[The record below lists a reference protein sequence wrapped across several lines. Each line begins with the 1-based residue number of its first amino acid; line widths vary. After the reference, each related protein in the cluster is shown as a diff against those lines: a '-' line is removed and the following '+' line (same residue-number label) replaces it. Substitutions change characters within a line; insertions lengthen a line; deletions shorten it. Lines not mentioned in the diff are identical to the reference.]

1 VLDTV
6 FKGGKRRQLGCVLL
20 FWGRGEGGGERY
32 DDCIGV
38 MGWTGGWVV
47 GEGGSSQIKI
57 AWSKRRIGN
66 LEFLRVRGEHE
77 AGGKGEQ
84 REQVD
89 VA

>member
-1 VLDTV
+1 V
-6 FKGGKRRQLGCVLL
+6 FYCFGGG
-20 FWGRGEGGGERY
+20 GRGGGERY